1 MQRRGET
8 GGTVVRPGR
17 GFRRD
22 TPQTGA
28 QTKGLDAEGK
38 SRPQVGVLNCGL
50 GGESWQ
56 VGVLWLG

>member
-1 MQRRGET
+1 M
-8 GGTVVRPGR
+8 VRPGR